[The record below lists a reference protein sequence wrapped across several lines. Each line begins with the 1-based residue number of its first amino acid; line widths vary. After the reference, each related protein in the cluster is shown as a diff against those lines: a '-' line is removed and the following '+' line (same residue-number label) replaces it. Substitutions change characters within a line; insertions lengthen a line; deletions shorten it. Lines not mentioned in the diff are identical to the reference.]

1 MRKVKLKR
9 KEDLSWRRLDNYAK
23 LFPLASTKKY
33 SSVFRISITLK
44 EKIEPQILEKSV
56 KKALEKFKLFKVRM
70 RRGLFWY
77 YFETNTKT
85 VPIEEEHDYPCKY
98 IDLPANNDYLFR
110 ITYFE
115 NKINLDIFH
124 CLTDGNN
131 ALHFLKEITYNY
143 IDIVHFN
150 NTMKCNTQERKINYN
165 SVDSYSQNFN
175 KKLKGEGKG
184 EKAYI
189 LNGRNLVPG
198 IIRVTHEYIEMDK
211 LKKIAKEK
219 NSTIT
224 QYLTAV
230 LVYAIY
236 KEQQKSNKINRPIKI
251 SVPVNLKKYFPSK
264 TISNFFSYID
274 VNIYANRERDFNNI
288 LEAVKREFNL
298 KLQKEELL
306 KTIATNIKLS
316 RNPFLR
322 IVPLFIKKKVVEIAY
337 KERRKYNTTTLS
349 SIGRIGFLAE
359 YKKFID
365 KVYFLIAPETIEKI
379 KCTACTVDNTIIF
392 TITSVIE
399 NTNVETNIKQF
410 LEEKGIKVIIEGN
423 GI

>member
-1 MRKVKLKR
+1 MKSKK

-23 LFPLASTKKY
+23 LFPLASTKRY

-44 EKIEPQILEKSV
+44 EKIDPNILEKAV
-56 KKALEKFKLFKVRM
+56 NKALVKFKLFKVRM
-70 RRGLFWY
+70 RRGFFWY
-77 YFETNTKT
+77 YFENNTKS
-85 VPIEEEHDYPCKY
+85 VVIEEEHDYPCKY
-98 IDLPANNDYLFR
+98 IDLPANNDYLFK

-150 NTMKCNTQERKINYN
+150 NKSFGSSVERKINYN

-184 EKAYI
+184 ERAYI
-189 LNGRNLVPG
+189 LTGRKLIPG
-198 IIRVTHEYIEMDK
+198 VVGVTHEYIDAIK
-211 LKKIAKEK
+211 LKEIAKE
-219 NSTIT
+219 NNATIT
-224 QYLTAV
+224 QFLTAV
-230 LVYAIY
+230 LIY
-236 KEQQKSNKINRPIKI
+236 SIYEEQKKSNKKDRPIKI

-274 VNIYANRERDFNNI
+274 VNVYANKEKTFENI
-288 LEAVKREFNL
+288 LEAVKKQFEIKL
-298 KLQKEELL
+298 KEEELL
-306 KTIATNIKLS
+306 KTIATNVKLGI
-316 RNPFLR
+316 NPFLR
-322 IVPLFIKKKVVEIAY
+322 LVPLFIKKKVVQIAY

-349 SIGRIGFLAE
+349 SIGRIGFVAE

-365 KVYFLIAPETIEKI
+365 KVYFLIAPETVEKI
-379 KCTACTVDNTIIF
+379 KCTACCVDNIVIF
-392 TITSVIE
+392 SITSVIE
-399 NTNVETNIKQF
+399 NKNVENNIKAF
-410 LEEKGIKVIIEGN
+410 LEEREIKVEIEGN
-423 GI
+423 GV

>member
-1 MRKVKLKR
+1 MKSKK

-23 LFPLASTKKY
+23 LFPLASTKRY

-44 EKIEPQILEKSV
+44 EKIDPNILEKAV
-56 KKALEKFKLFKVRM
+56 NKALVKFKLFKVRM
-70 RRGLFWY
+70 RRGFFWY
-77 YFETNTKT
+77 YFENNTKS
-85 VPIEEEHDYPCKY
+85 VVIEEEHDYPCKY
-98 IDLPANNDYLFR
+98 IDLPANNDYLFK

-150 NTMKCNTQERKINYN
+150 NKSFGSSVKRKINYN

-184 EKAYI
+184 ERAYI
-189 LNGRNLVPG
+189 LTGRKLIPG
-198 IIRVTHEYIEMDK
+198 VVGVTHEYIDAIK
-211 LKKIAKEK
+211 LKEIAKE
-219 NSTIT
+219 NNATIT
-224 QYLTAV
+224 QFLTAV
-230 LVYAIY
+230 LIY
-236 KEQQKSNKINRPIKI
+236 SIYEEQKKSNKKDRPIKI

-274 VNIYANRERDFNNI
+274 VNVYANKEKTFENI
-288 LEAVKREFNL
+288 LEAVKKQFEIKL
-298 KLQKEELL
+298 KEEELL
-306 KTIATNIKLS
+306 KTIAKNVKLGI
-316 RNPFLR
+316 NPFLR
-322 IVPLFIKKKVVEIAY
+322 LIPLFIKKKVVQIAY

-349 SIGRIGFLAE
+349 SIGRIGFVAE

-365 KVYFLIAPETIEKI
+365 KVYFLIAPETVEKI
-379 KCTACTVDNTIIF
+379 KCTACCVDNIVIF
-392 TITSVIE
+392 SITSVIE
-399 NTNVETNIKQF
+399 NKNVENNIKAF
-410 LEEKGIKVIIEGN
+410 LEEREIKVEIEGN
-423 GI
+423 GV

>member
-1 MRKVKLKR
+1 MKSKK

-44 EKIEPQILEKSV
+44 EKIDPNILEKAV
-56 KKALEKFKLFKVRM
+56 NKALVKFKLFKVRM
-70 RRGLFWY
+70 RRGFFWY
-77 YFETNTKT
+77 YFENNTKS
-85 VPIEEEHDYPCKY
+85 VVIEEEHDYPCKY
-98 IDLPANNDYLFR
+98 IDLPANNDYLFK

-150 NTMKCNTQERKINYN
+150 NKSFGSSVERKINYN

-184 EKAYI
+184 ERAYI
-189 LNGRNLVPG
+189 LTGRKLIPG
-198 IIRVTHEYIEMDK
+198 VVGVTHEYIDAIK
-211 LKKIAKEK
+211 LKEIAKE
-219 NSTIT
+219 NNATIT
-224 QYLTAV
+224 QFLTAV
-230 LVYAIY
+230 LIY
-236 KEQQKSNKINRPIKI
+236 SIYEEQKKSNKKDRPIKI

-274 VNIYANRERDFNNI
+274 VNVYANKEKTFENI
-288 LEAVKREFNL
+288 LKAVKKQFEIKL
-298 KLQKEELL
+298 KEEELL
-306 KTIATNIKLS
+306 KTIATNVKLGI
-316 RNPFLR
+316 NPFLR
-322 IVPLFIKKKVVEIAY
+322 LVPLFIKKKVVQIAY

-349 SIGRIGFLAE
+349 SIGRIGFVAE

-365 KVYFLIAPETIEKI
+365 KVYFLIAPETVEKI
-379 KCTACTVDNTIIF
+379 KCTACCVDNIVIF
-392 TITSVIE
+392 SITSVIE
-399 NTNVETNIKQF
+399 NKNVENNIKAF
-410 LEEKGIKVIIEGN
+410 LEEREIKVEIEGN
-423 GI
+423 GV

>member
-1 MRKVKLKR
+1 MKSKK

-23 LFPLASTKKY
+23 LFPLASTKRY

-44 EKIEPQILEKSV
+44 EKIDPKILEKAV
-56 KKALEKFKLFKVRM
+56 NKALVKFKLFKVRM
-70 RRGLFWY
+70 RRGFFWY
-77 YFETNTKT
+77 YFENNTKS
-85 VPIEEEHDYPCKY
+85 VVIEEEHDYPCKY
-98 IDLPANNDYLFR
+98 IDLPANNDYLFK

-150 NTMKCNTQERKINYN
+150 NKSFGSSVERKINYN

-184 EKAYI
+184 ERAYI
-189 LNGRNLVPG
+189 LTGRKLIPG
-198 IIRVTHEYIEMDK
+198 VVGVTHEYIDAIK
-211 LKKIAKEK
+211 LKEIAKE
-219 NSTIT
+219 NNATIT
-224 QYLTAV
+224 QFLTAV
-230 LVYAIY
+230 LIY
-236 KEQQKSNKINRPIKI
+236 SIYEEQKKSNKKDRPIKI

-274 VNIYANRERDFNNI
+274 VNVYANKEKTFENI
-288 LEAVKREFNL
+288 LKAVKKQFEIKL
-298 KLQKEELL
+298 KEEELL
-306 KTIATNIKLS
+306 KTIATNVKLGI
-316 RNPFLR
+316 NPFLR
-322 IVPLFIKKKVVEIAY
+322 LVPLFIKKKVVQIAY

-349 SIGRIGFLAE
+349 SIGRIGFVAE

-365 KVYFLIAPETIEKI
+365 KVYFLIAPETVEKI
-379 KCTACTVDNTIIF
+379 KCTACCVDNIVIF
-392 TITSVIE
+392 SITSVIE
-399 NTNVETNIKQF
+399 NKNVENNIKAF
-410 LEEKGIKVIIEGN
+410 LEEREIKVEIEGN
-423 GI
+423 GV

>member
-1 MRKVKLKR
+1 MKSKK

-23 LFPLASTKKY
+23 LFPLASTKRY

-44 EKIEPQILEKSV
+44 EKIDPNILEKAV
-56 KKALEKFKLFKVRM
+56 NKALVKFKLFKVRM
-70 RRGLFWY
+70 RRGFFWY
-77 YFETNTKT
+77 YFENNTKS
-85 VPIEEEHDYPCKY
+85 VVIEEEHDYPCKY
-98 IDLPANNDYLFR
+98 IDLPSNNDYLFK

-150 NTMKCNTQERKINYN
+150 NKSFGSSVERKINYN

-184 EKAYI
+184 ERAYI
-189 LNGRNLVPG
+189 LTGRKLIPG
-198 IIRVTHEYIEMDK
+198 VVGVTHEYIDAIK
-211 LKKIAKEK
+211 LKEIAKE
-219 NSTIT
+219 NNATIT
-224 QYLTAV
+224 QFLTAV
-230 LVYAIY
+230 LIY
-236 KEQQKSNKINRPIKI
+236 SIYEEQKKSNKKDRPIKI

-274 VNIYANRERDFNNI
+274 VNVYANKEKTFENI
-288 LEAVKREFNL
+288 LEAVKKQFEIKL
-298 KLQKEELL
+298 KEEELL
-306 KTIATNIKLS
+306 KTIATNVKLGI
-316 RNPFLR
+316 NPFLR
-322 IVPLFIKKKVVEIAY
+322 LVPLFIKKKVVQIAY

-349 SIGRIGFLAE
+349 SIGRIGFVAE

-365 KVYFLIAPETIEKI
+365 KVYFLIAPETVEKI
-379 KCTACTVDNTIIF
+379 KCTACCVDNIVIF
-392 TITSVIE
+392 SITSVIE
-399 NTNVETNIKQF
+399 NKNVENNIKAF
-410 LEEKGIKVIIEGN
+410 LEEREIKVEIEGN
-423 GI
+423 GV

>member
-1 MRKVKLKR
+1 MKSKK

-23 LFPLASTKKY
+23 LFPLASTKRY

-44 EKIEPQILEKSV
+44 EKIDPNILEKAV
-56 KKALEKFKLFKVRM
+56 NKALVKFKLFKVRM
-70 RRGLFWY
+70 RRGFFWY
-77 YFETNTKT
+77 YFENNTKS
-85 VPIEEEHDYPCKY
+85 VVIEEEHDYPCKY
-98 IDLPANNDYLFR
+98 IDLPANNDYLFK

-150 NTMKCNTQERKINYN
+150 NKSFGSSVERKINYN

-184 EKAYI
+184 ERAYI
-189 LNGRNLVPG
+189 LTGRKLIPG
-198 IIRVTHEYIEMDK
+198 VVGVTHEYIDAIK
-211 LKKIAKEK
+211 LKEIAKE
-219 NSTIT
+219 NNATIT
-224 QYLTAV
+224 QFLTAV
-230 LVYAIY
+230 LIY
-236 KEQQKSNKINRPIKI
+236 SIYEEQKKSNKKDRPIKI

-274 VNIYANRERDFNNI
+274 VNVYANKEKTFENI
-288 LEAVKREFNL
+288 LKAVKKQFEIKL
-298 KLQKEELL
+298 KEEELL
-306 KTIATNIKLS
+306 KTIATNVKLGI
-316 RNPFLR
+316 NPFLR
-322 IVPLFIKKKVVEIAY
+322 LVPLFIKKKVVQIAY

-349 SIGRIGFLAE
+349 SIGRIGFVAE

-365 KVYFLIAPETIEKI
+365 KVYFLIAPETVEKI
-379 KCTACTVDNTIIF
+379 KCTACCVGNIVIF
-392 TITSVIE
+392 SITSVIE
-399 NTNVETNIKQF
+399 NKNVENNIKAF
-410 LEEKGIKVIIEGN
+410 LEEREIKVEIEGN
-423 GI
+423 GV

>member
-1 MRKVKLKR
+1 MKSKK

-23 LFPLASTKKY
+23 LFPLASTKRY

-44 EKIEPQILEKSV
+44 EKIDPNILEKAV
-56 KKALEKFKLFKVRM
+56 NKALVKFKLFKVRM
-70 RRGLFWY
+70 RRGFFWY
-77 YFETNTKT
+77 YFENNTKS
-85 VPIEEEHDYPCKY
+85 VVIEEEHDYPCKY
-98 IDLPANNDYLFR
+98 IDLPANNDYLFK

-150 NTMKCNTQERKINYN
+150 NKSFGSSVERKINYN

-184 EKAYI
+184 ERAYI
-189 LNGRNLVPG
+189 LTGRKLIPG
-198 IIRVTHEYIEMDK
+198 VVGVTHEYIDAIK
-211 LKKIAKEK
+211 LKEIAKE
-219 NSTIT
+219 NNATIT
-224 QYLTAV
+224 QFLTAV
-230 LVYAIY
+230 LIY
-236 KEQQKSNKINRPIKI
+236 SIYEEQKKSNKKDRPIKI

-274 VNIYANRERDFNNI
+274 VNVYANKEKTFENI
-288 LEAVKREFNL
+288 LKAVKKQFEIKL
-298 KLQKEELL
+298 KEEELL
-306 KTIATNIKLS
+306 KTIATNVKLGI
-316 RNPFLR
+316 NPFLR
-322 IVPLFIKKKVVEIAY
+322 LVPLFIKKKVVQIAY

-349 SIGRIGFLAE
+349 SIGRIGFVAE

-365 KVYFLIAPETIEKI
+365 KVYFLIAPETVEKI
-379 KCTACTVDNTIIF
+379 KCTACCVDNIVIF
-392 TITSVIE
+392 SITSVIE
-399 NTNVETNIKQF
+399 NKNVENNIKAF
-410 LEEKGIKVIIEGN
+410 LEEREIKVEIEGN
-423 GI
+423 GV

>member
-1 MRKVKLKR
+1 MKSKK

-23 LFPLASTKKY
+23 LFPLASTKRY

-44 EKIEPQILEKSV
+44 EKIDPKILEKAV
-56 KKALEKFKLFKVRM
+56 NKALIKFKLFKVRM
-70 RRGLFWY
+70 RRGFFWY
-77 YFETNTKT
+77 YFENNTKS
-85 VPIEEEHDYPCKY
+85 VVIEEEHDYPCKY
-98 IDLPANNDYLFR
+98 IDLPANNDYLFK

-150 NTMKCNTQERKINYN
+150 NKSFGSSVERKINYN

-184 EKAYI
+184 ERAYI
-189 LNGRNLVPG
+189 LTGRKLIPG
-198 IIRVTHEYIEMDK
+198 VVGVTHEYIDAIK
-211 LKKIAKEK
+211 LKKIAKE
-219 NSTIT
+219 NNATIT
-224 QYLTAV
+224 QFLTAT
-230 LVYAIY
+230 LIY
-236 KEQQKSNKINRPIKI
+236 SIYEEQKKSNKKDRPIKI

-274 VNIYANRERDFNNI
+274 VNVYANKEKTFENI
-288 LEAVKREFNL
+288 LKAVKKQFEIKL
-298 KLQKEELL
+298 KEEELL
-306 KTIATNIKLS
+306 RTIATNVKLGI
-316 RNPFLR
+316 NPFLR
-322 IVPLFIKKKVVEIAY
+322 IVPLFIKKKVVQIAY

-349 SIGRIGFLAE
+349 SIGRIGFVAE

-365 KVYFLIAPETIEKI
+365 KVYFLIAPETVEKI
-379 KCTACTVDNTIIF
+379 KCTACCVDNIVIF
-392 TITSVIE
+392 SITSVIE
-399 NTNVETNIKQF
+399 NKNVENNIKAF
-410 LEEKGIKVIIEGN
+410 LEERKIKVEIEGN
-423 GI
+423 GV

>member
-1 MRKVKLKR
+1 MKFRR
-9 KEDLSWRRLDNYAK
+9 REDLSWRRLDNYAK

-44 EKIEPQILEKSV
+44 EKVDSQILEKAV
-56 KKALEKFKLFKVRM
+56 KKALDKFKLFKVRM

-77 YFETNTKT
+77 YFETNTKN
-85 VPIEEEHDYPCKY
+85 VLIEQEHDYPCKY

-143 IDIVHFN
+143 IDIAHFN
-150 NTMKCNTQERKINYN
+150 NTMQCNTKERKINYD
-165 SVDSYSQNFN
+165 SVDSYSQNFDKN
-175 KKLKGEGKG
+175 LKGEGKG
-184 EKAYI
+184 KKAYI
-189 LNGRNLVPG
+189 LTGRDLVPG

-219 NSTIT
+219 DATIT
-224 QYLTAV
+224 QYLTAI
-230 LVYAIY
+230 LIYCIY
-236 KEQQKSNKINRPIKI
+236 KEQKKSNKINRPIKI

-274 VNIYANRERDFNNI
+274 VNVYANKEKNFENI
-288 LEAVKREFNL
+288 LEAVKKEFNF

-322 IVPLFIKKKVVEIAY
+322 VVPLFIKKKVVELAY

-359 YKKFID
+359 YKNYID
-365 KVYFLIAPETIEKI
+365 KVYFLIAPETVEKI

-392 TITSVIE
+392 TITSVME

-410 LEEKGIKVIIEGN
+410 LEENDIKVQIEGN
-423 GI
+423 DV